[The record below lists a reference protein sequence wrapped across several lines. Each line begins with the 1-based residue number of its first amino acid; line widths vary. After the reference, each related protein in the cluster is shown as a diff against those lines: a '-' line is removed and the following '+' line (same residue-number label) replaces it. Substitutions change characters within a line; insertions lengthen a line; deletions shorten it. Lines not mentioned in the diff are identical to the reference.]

1 MTWNAKTVELRT
13 PIPRGSARVGA
24 TTVGRA
30 SIASSSVWC
39 RQHRLLR
46 RRLRQRRRQH
56 RLLRRRQH
64 RLLRRRQR
72 RRQHASGARKRMLG
86 YVARGAVY
94 TKTLVAAWEVHAMT
108 NIARH
113 PLRRHRQRQ
122 RRRPHQCPAQLVLLR
137 QVANVYAAKLRA
149 DVVSTGM
156 HQETRAV
163 ALVLFTVGVPEGE
176 FKGLLS
182 ASARRLI
189 GCAVALCEEL

>member
-1 MTWNAKTVELRT
+1 M
-13 PIPRGSARVGA
+13 
-24 TTVGRA
+24 
-30 SIASSSVWC
+30 
-39 RQHRLLR
+39 
-46 RRLRQRRRQH
+46 
-56 RLLRRRQH
+56 
-64 RLLRRRQR
+64 
-72 RRQHASGARKRMLG
+72 MLG

-113 PLRRHRQRQ
+113 PLHRQRLL
-122 RRRPHQCPAQLVLLR
+122 QCPAQLVLLR

-149 DVVSTGM
+149 DVVSTGV

>member
-1 MTWNAKTVELRT
+1 
-13 PIPRGSARVGA
+13 
-24 TTVGRA
+24 
-30 SIASSSVWC
+30 
-39 RQHRLLR
+39 
-46 RRLRQRRRQH
+46 
-56 RLLRRRQH
+56 
-64 RLLRRRQR
+64 
-72 RRQHASGARKRMLG
+72 
-86 YVARGAVY
+86 
-94 TKTLVAAWEVHAMT
+94 MT

-122 RRRPHQCPAQLVLLR
+122 RRRPHQPHRQRLLQCPAQLVLLR

-149 DVVSTGM
+149 DVVSTGV